1 MATIK
6 DEMDKMLLKMEQQFL
21 LNEEMGGDCFNRI
34 YIKIFT
40 DEKEITINNYPNMYS
55 DKSKNIKITE
65 KYIY

>member
-6 DEMDKMLLKMEQQFL
+6 DEMDKMLLKMEQQFIL
-21 LNEEMGGDCFNRI
+21 QEEMGDDCFNRI

-40 DEKEITINNYPNMYS
+40 NEKEITVNNFPNM
-55 DKSKNIKITE
+55 SKNNIKITE

>member
-21 LNEEMGGDCFNRI
+21 LKEEMGGDCFNRI
-34 YIKIFT
+34 YIKIIT
-40 DEKEITINNYPNMYS
+40 DEKEITINNYPNMN
-55 DKSKNIKITE
+55 KNNIKITE